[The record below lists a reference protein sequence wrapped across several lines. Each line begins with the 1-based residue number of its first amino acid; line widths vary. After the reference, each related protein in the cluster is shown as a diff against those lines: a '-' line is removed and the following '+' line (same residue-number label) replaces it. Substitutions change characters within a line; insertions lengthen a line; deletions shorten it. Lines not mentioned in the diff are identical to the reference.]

1 MPPPS
6 VAAPRR
12 ARWLSAVL
20 VVLGLTGLLVAS
32 PPAVAASGP
41 VVLDD
46 FAGQVRGARTVT
58 GLAEPQAGEAP
69 PGSFVE
75 LGGQATIRATG
86 GGSADGGVRL
96 DYTFD
101 PTDLGP
107 GSAGSRLSLVI
118 DAVRLVPE
126 PAVTGARAEI
136 TITVTDADGAD
147 STYETTVTGL
157 GGSDVAVDL
166 SCAAGGP
173 CLAGEADLTEATHL
187 AVVIRSAAELGTAGS
202 LEVVLDTISTVA
214 APDGGPSASTGAGSP
229 AVDASAAPAFVGAA
243 PPATRVG
250 QAYRHQFRAHGQP
263 APAYAV
269 ADGELPPGLALT
281 APGLLAGTPTVAG
294 RYGFTVRAE
303 NADGS
308 DTQVV
313 ALDVAAPLT
322 RTGPGVTVSPRPT
335 PTSPERPRSDAPD
348 PLLTNRPPVITSR
361 AQAVYVRGTAGSF
374 AVEAGGSPR
383 PSLAVVGDL
392 PAGLRLIDHGEGTA
406 AIEGTPL
413 APGGRF
419 EVLLT
424 ARGAGRATQTLT
436 LTVGEVPS
444 VTTVEPVRL
453 MVGTAGRYEIRST
466 GYPVPT
472 LTVTDLP
479 AGMSVTDHGDGTA
492 TISGTPTRAGADG
505 GFAVIATNDVG
516 SAVRTVRLVVG
527 EAPRWISG
535 DRVDFARGQSGS
547 TTLRTAGEP
556 DPDLTVEGE
565 LPAGLTVLDNGNG
578 TATLAGSPTDS
589 GTVEVTLVA
598 RSSGVPGARQRLQI
612 TVS

>member
-6 VAAPRR
+6 SAAPRR
-12 ARWLSAVL
+12 ARWVSAVL
-20 VVLGLTGLLVAS
+20 VGLGLAGLLVAS
-32 PPAVAASGP
+32 PQAAAAGGP

-46 FAGQVRGARTVT
+46 FAGQVRGVRTVSGRPERQT
-58 GLAEPQAGEAP
+58 GDAS

-75 LGGQATIRATG
+75 LGGRAMIRVGG

-96 DYTFD
+96 DYAFV
-101 PTDLGP
+101 PTDLGE
-107 GSAGSRLSLVI
+107 GSAGTRLLVAI
-118 DAVRLVPE
+118 EAVRLVPE
-126 PAVTGARAEI
+126 PAGAGGAEI
-136 TITVTDADGAD
+136 TITVTDANGAD
-147 STYETTVTGL
+147 STYETTVTDP
-157 GGSDVAVDL
+157 GGSDVVVDL
-166 SCAAGGP
+166 FCSAGGP
-173 CLAGEADLTEATHL
+173 CPTGDADMSQATHL
-187 AVVIRSAAELGTAGS
+187 AVVVRPGAGMATTGS
-202 LEVVLDTISTVA
+202 LEVVLDAIST
-214 APDGGPSASTGAGSP
+214 GPSPEGAPSPSTGAGSP
-229 AVDASAAPAFVGAA
+229 PVDASLAPAFMSAV

-250 QAYRHQFRAHGQP
+250 QAYRHQFRAGGQP

-269 ADGELPPGLALT
+269 VSGELPPGLALT
-281 APGLLAGTPTVAG
+281 TPGLLAGTPTVAG
-294 RYGFTVRAE
+294 HYVFTVRAE
-303 NADGS
+303 NAGGS

-313 ALDVAAPLT
+313 VLDVAATRT

-348 PLLTNRPPVITSR
+348 PPPANRPPVITSR
-361 AQAVYVRGTAGSF
+361 AQAVFVRGTAGSF

-392 PAGLRLIDHGEGTA
+392 PAGLRLIEHGDGTA

-424 ARGAGRATQTLT
+424 AQGAGRATQNLT

-453 MVGTAGRYEIRST
+453 IAGTAGRYEIRST

-479 AGMSVTDHGDGTA
+479 TGMSVTDHGDGTA

-527 EAPRWISG
+527 EAPRWIS
-535 DRVDFARGQSGS
+535 DERVDFARDQSGS
-547 TTLRTAGEP
+547 ATLRTAGEP

-565 LPAGLTVLDNGNG
+565 LPAGLTVVDNGNG
-578 TATLAGSPTDS
+578 TATLAGSPIDV
-589 GTVEVTLVA
+589 GTSDVTLVA
-598 RSSGVPGARQRLQI
+598 RSPGVPEARQRLRI
-612 TVS
+612 TVT